1 MLIKAKIM
9 RPLIIFILL
18 PVAIVGVICY
28 GVRQNKIAQA
38 SAQAE
43 QWKQQHT
50 LTPSEENAV
59 LEKLAANAAHTDL
72 ELWEMNHPDWKT
84 GNALIDAD
92 TERSKSNSFYYEDL
106 EKIKQIPTK

>member
-1 MLIKAKIM
+1 MSIK
-9 RPLIIFILL
+9 RPLVLFILL

-28 GVRQNKIAQA
+28 VMRQQRVAQA

-50 LTPSEENAV
+50 LTASEENDV
-59 LEKLAANAAHTDL
+59 LEKLAARAARTDL

-92 TERSKSNSFYYEDL
+92 TEQTHSNSFYYEELD
-106 EKIKQIPTK
+106 KIKKVPTK